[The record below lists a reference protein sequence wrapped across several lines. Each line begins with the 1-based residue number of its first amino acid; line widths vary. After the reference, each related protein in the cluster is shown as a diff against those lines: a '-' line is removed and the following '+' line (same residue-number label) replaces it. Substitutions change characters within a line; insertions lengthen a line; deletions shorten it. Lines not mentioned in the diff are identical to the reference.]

1 MLKPFIIALQF
12 LTRLPLPKS
21 FLVEQDYSP
30 ARLGKSVIM
39 YPLVGAVIGLILIAV
54 PYLSHK
60 LLPNA
65 WPLVQAGLVL
75 LIWVLITGA
84 LHLDGLSDSA
94 DAWVGG
100 QGDRDRSMAIMKDPY
115 CGPAGVSILVVVLIA
130 KYAAL
135 TAVLTLP
142 FLTLLVV
149 PVLARAAIIV
159 LFFTT
164 PYVRKDGIG
173 ASHATHMPKPG
184 AYVMLSVVF
193 STCFWLLQLKAIW
206 LLVTLTIVFVL
217 LRQLM
222 IKRLGGTTGDT
233 AGAMVE
239 IMELVGLLVLAIL

>member
-1 MLKPFIIALQF
+1 MLKPFFIALQF

-21 FLVEQDYSP
+21 FLADQDYS
-30 ARLGKSVIM
+30 AGQLGKSVIM
-39 YPLVGAVIGLILIAV
+39 YPLVGVVIGLILIAV
-54 PYLSHK
+54 PYLSHE

-65 WPLVQAGLVL
+65 WSLVQAGLVL

-100 QGDRDRSMAIMKDPY
+100 QGDRDRTMAIMKDPY
-115 CGPAGVSILVVVLIA
+115 CGPAGVSILVAVLIA

-164 PYVRKDGIG
+164 PYVREDGIG
-173 ASHATHMPKPG
+173 ASHASHMPKLG
-184 AYVMLSVVF
+184 AYLMLSVVL
-193 STCFWLLQLKAIW
+193 SACFWLLKIKALW
-206 LLVTLTIVFVL
+206 LLVSLAVVFVL

-222 IKRLGGTTGDT
+222 MKRLNGTTGDT
-233 AGAMVE
+233 TGAMVE
-239 IMELVGLLVLAIL
+239 VMELVGLLGLAIL